1 MRWVALAATLFAVF
15 SAELLAQEPPASV
28 VIAQSTPKAI
38 GEAMRDDL
46 KDQKFKLAAAR
57 KQRIVLSQSRGNVA
71 QATGEVLR
79 VRLEVGFT
87 VEELPEGHRV
97 TVADETLIAERGA
110 AFEQRRPQ
118 DLARNRQAYQ
128 GLLDRVKATLESSAQ
143 ANSTRP
149 PNARAP

>member
-1 MRWVALAATLFAVF
+1 MCRVTFAATLFSIFA
-15 SAELLAQEPPASV
+15 AELPAQERSASV
-28 VIAQSTPKAI
+28 VIAHSTPKAI
-38 GEAMRDDL
+38 GEAMRDALD
-46 KDQKFKLAAAR
+46 DQKLKLAGAR
-57 KQRIVLSQSRGNVA
+57 KQRIVLSQPRGNIA

-118 DLARNRQAYQ
+118 DLARNREAYQ
-128 GLLDRVKATLESSAQ
+128 ALLDRVKAMLEEPGPADSA
-143 ANSTRP
+143 RP
-149 PNARAP
+149 ADAPAP